1 MFARIRAALHWAY
14 RSLLYDS
21 SNTLSLGRLSIIV
34 GLLHVWTIVW
44 LAVAWVAYVT
54 LMDRMEQAAPLAS
67 AIATVLSAVLSSQ
80 LVVIGAQY
88 WTTKKLAGQ
97 GSVTAE
103 HLEPP
108 AGAGPGGI

>member
-1 MFARIRAALHWAY
+1 MFARLRAALHWAY